1 MINAL
6 LVKSKIDISDMLLK
20 GTIMF
25 IVTFIVGFMFGKS
38 SMMLAFVVLLGVN
51 TFEKQNLRVQ
61 TISKILRL
69 IVIDTMIVTI
79 AFLASRSRWWGIPVN
94 MVALFSII
102 YYFVSPYDYMS
113 YKTFVMLYIF
123 AQYNQITLS
132 ELPNRVLLVIFVL
145 LIALGTTII
154 KQYKNKAL
162 LDEHIGQGWE
172 SLHRQLMG
180 MVRGGGYDEEFSLI
194 CSNHMNE
201 VAHSIY
207 LTGYKQYLTT
217 YVGKIQF
224 QFYMNIS
231 YFNILLRQ
239 LNVMHQK
246 GEYNQFFLT
255 ELMVITKCID
265 DYFKRQVT
273 RVEVI
278 KVLHHFLESH
288 SLVHGIEEELVDLI
302 DSIYRNFVEM
312 DRLDYKRR
320 NKPYDEWQRSD
331 LDRVQRRIKDSCHL
345 KSMSFNFA
353 IRMSIMLSISLLL
366 ADLLGFYKIIW
377 AIIPLVS
384 ITAPY
389 YEETLKKK
397 EDRLGSNVLAALI
410 VGVVANLIGTWWI
423 NVVLLIAGYYL
434 IYAFKDY
441 YRMSFFLTIVSMSL
455 STYGD
460 NVNTLVFYR
469 IIYVI
474 VGATVAEL
482 SARLFPYKIED
493 GIKELVREIDKLNEV
508 LEAQSIASLEG
519 KENKHDIRDTIIH
532 SAVLCQKLY
541 LKNQSYKDSKI
552 TELININTEFC
563 IRLGHKLLRDHKVIV

>member
-6 LVKSKIDISDMLLK
+6 LAKSKIDISDMLLK

-61 TISKILRL
+61 TISKIVRM
-69 IVIDTMIVTI
+69 IVIDTIIVTI
-79 AFLASRSRWWGIPVN
+79 AFLASRSRWWGIPIN
-94 MVALFSII
+94 MAALFSII

-123 AQYNQITLS
+123 SQYNQITLS

-145 LIALGTTII
+145 LIILGTTFI

-180 MVRGGGYDEEFSLI
+180 MVRGVYDEELSLM

-239 LNVMHQK
+239 LNAMHQK
-246 GEYNQFFLT
+246 EECNPLFLT

-273 RVEVI
+273 RAEVI
-278 KVLHHFLESH
+278 DVLHRFLESH
-288 SLVHGIEEELVDLI
+288 RLVHGIEEELVDLI

-320 NKPYDEWQRSD
+320 NNPYDEWQRSD
-331 LDRVQRRIKDSCHL
+331 LDHIQRRIKDSCHL

-353 IRMSIMLSISLLL
+353 VRMSIMLSISLFL

-410 VGVVANLIGTWWI
+410 VGLVVNLIGTWWI

-441 YRMSFFLTIVSMSL
+441 YRMSFFLTVVSMSL
-455 STYGD
+455 STFGS

-482 SARLFPYKIED
+482 SARFFPYKIED

-541 LKNQSYKDSKI
+541 LRNQSYKDSKI

-563 IRLGHKLLRDHKVIV
+563 IRLGHKLLRDHKVIM